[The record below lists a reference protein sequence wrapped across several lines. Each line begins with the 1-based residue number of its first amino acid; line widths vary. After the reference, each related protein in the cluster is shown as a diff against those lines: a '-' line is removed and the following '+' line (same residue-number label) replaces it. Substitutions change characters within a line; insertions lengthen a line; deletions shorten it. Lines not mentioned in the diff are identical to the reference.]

1 MIDKPRSKTLE
12 EAIAAA
18 YEVRYQAEAEARGR
32 YEKALLRY
40 DEAVRE
46 QDEARQKLDRMRRQL
61 DKDVDVFFGTLLVS
75 ILVGLIIV
83 LVVVVFSIW
92 RIS

>member
-1 MIDKPRSKTLE
+1 
-12 EAIAAA
+12 
-18 YEVRYQAEAEARGR
+18 
-32 YEKALLRY
+32 
-40 DEAVRE
+40 
-46 QDEARQKLDRMRRQL
+46 MRRQL